1 MARRRR
7 GDLMS
12 ARGATIFLTW
22 LFERL
27 TMSDGLRVAR
37 ISTRPPG
44 RSGYNW
50 AIKPLRPPSS
60 SLTKSS

>member
-1 MARRRR
+1 
-7 GDLMS
+7 MS

-37 ISTRPPG
+37 ISIQLVDEPRAPRVRVFQDDEVLAG
-44 RSGYNW
+44 RALEGR
-50 AIKPLRPPSS
+50 ARRGER
-60 SLTKSS
+60 